1 MTPKRF
7 FFVMTGVLCLLV
19 ILIIGGA
26 VGGNS
31 LIQKKSHKL
40 VDLKAQNKAI
50 EEQQIS
56 LIQAKKDVEK
66 YSQLNSI
73 TKAIVPQDKDQA
85 KTIREIN
92 NIASANG
99 IELKD
104 VIFSTSNLGQAAAA
118 APKTTDAAPATSAP
132 VAPSITQ
139 VKPVEG
145 IKGVYSLEVTISPVR
160 SISYP
165 AFLAFLEGLES
176 NRRTAHVSKISIN
189 PSKDGKSLTFSL
201 TLNAYVKP

>member
-7 FFVMTGVLCLLV
+7 FFVMTGVLCLLI

-31 LIQKKSHKL
+31 LIQKKSQKL
-40 VDLKAQNKAI
+40 VVLKAESKAI
-50 EEQQIS
+50 EEQQVS

-66 YSQLNSI
+66 YSPLNEI

-92 NIASANG
+92 NIAAASR

-104 VIFSTSNLGQAAAA
+104 IIFSTSNLGQAAPKAA
-118 APKTTDAAPATSAP
+118 EGAPAAAP
-132 VAPSITQ
+132 VAPAITQ
-139 VKPVEG
+139 VKPVDG
-145 IKGVYSLEVTISPVR
+145 IKGVFSLEITISPTGSV
-160 SISYP
+160 SYP
-165 AFLAFLEGLES
+165 DFLTFLEGLEN

-189 PSKDGKSLTFSL
+189 PSKDGKSLSFTL